1 MEQLRRVPQVLRPR
15 SRAHEP
21 QLLSPCVTTTEA
33 CAPQQEKAPRA
44 ADALQLRAAPLLTA
58 LEKACVQQRQP
69 SATKNKFLK
78 C

>member
-1 MEQLRRVPQVLRPR
+1 MPQVLRPR

-21 QLLSPCVTTTEA
+21 QLRSPRVTTTEA
-33 CAPQQEKAPRA
+33 CAPQQEKAPQRG

-58 LEKACVQQRQP
+58 LEKACMQQRQP